1 MLRPFTG
8 RKKRKAW
15 KKTREKY
22 MTEEKRQNLTEIG
35 RGSYYNQDEW
45 LEEFLDN
52 KGAFHNGTDGNESD
66 DSENDDKNYNESI
79 EVVFRRCSSK

>member
-1 MLRPFTG
+1 MFIETIG
-8 RKKRKAW
+8 CIY
-15 KKTREKY
+15 KTLGGQSNEKIIRFPTK
-22 MTEEKRQNLTEIG
+22 M
-35 RGSYYNQDEW
+35 GSYYNQDEW

-52 KGAFHNGTDGNESD
+52 KGAFHNGTGGNESD